1 MNKLACFTALLLTP
15 LTNFA
20 FAGQDKPQPNVILI
34 NIDDLGPGLLPPYAN
49 RLKPADVEQKICKI
63 YARKRA
69 QEGAFDLQ
77 KHLDAA
83 KISMPCLDSLASQGA
98 VFNWCFS
105 TASICAPSRCGLL
118 TGRYQQ
124 HWGEY
129 SIPDVQSAGI
139 PTNVPCLAE
148 PFKHAGYNCGMIGK
162 WHVGIRD
169 AALKQQAKANLNAER
184 KLSPSAAQQSIGEI
198 AVSLGFE
205 SSCAPG
211 QHPLDKGFDYYF
223 GYNTHALEYYETDG
237 LWENHQR
244 VPKRPPGEFLTDLF
258 NSKAAEFV
266 KKSLDKGCPF
276 FLYYAPM
283 AVHARLD
290 PPPAKYSAPFHTGIK
305 YSDDF
310 YGHLRALDEGIRGIY
325 DLLKVHQQDQN
336 TVFILTA
343 DNGPSDSGVPPFS
356 APLRGGKGNGWLGG
370 SHEPL
375 IIYWPGHIRPIVSDE
390 LVSELD
396 ILPTALDA
404 AGLKP
409 PRPVDGQTLLPLL
422 RGQTTASP
430 HELLFGAGL
439 HAANWSY
446 PYFEITGR
454 ARDEKTCP
462 MYLWGLSKTSL
473 LMFITPT
480 QPAIYK
486 AFPSGRPAQT
496 LLFDVQKDPNQTN
509 NVYAPGHVVNQI
521 ADMIANWL
529 RTTTPPTAI
538 HQSDYQELM
547 QMVGVTNRPSAD
559 ANKINPADS
568 DLDVN

>member
-1 MNKLACFTALLLTP
+1 MNASPFPTIT
-15 LTNFA
+15 
-20 FAGQDKPQPNVILI
+20 
-34 NIDDLGPGLLPPYAN
+34 N
-49 RLKPADVEQKICKI
+49 RLKPDDVEPEICQK
-63 YARKRA
+63 YAKRIA
-69 QEGAFDLQ
+69 KQGSFDLQ

-83 KISMPCLDSLASQGA
+83 KVSMPCLDSMASQGA
-98 VFNWCFS
+98 VFDWCFS

-124 HWGEY
+124 RWGEY
-129 SIPDVQSAGI
+129 SIPDVKNTGI
-139 PTNVPCLAE
+139 PPNVPCLAE
-148 PFKHAGYNCGMIGK
+148 PFKKAGYNCGMIGK
-162 WHVGIRD
+162 WHVGVRD
-169 AALKQQAKANLNAER
+169 PGLRKEAQDKLEAER
-184 KLSPSAAQQSIGEI
+184 KLSPSAAQRSVAE
-198 AVSLGFE
+198 VTVELGFE

-223 GYNTHALEYYETDG
+223 GYNTHGLRYYEADG

-244 VPKRPPGEFLTDLF
+244 VPKRPPGEFLTDLL
-258 NSKAAEFV
+258 NTKASAFV
-266 KKSLDKGCPF
+266 QHSLDKERPF

-283 AVHARLD
+283 TVHAQLE
-290 PPPAKYSAPFHTGIK
+290 PPPAKYSASFHTGIK

-310 YGHLRALDEGIRGIY
+310 CGHLRALDDGIREIY
-325 DLLKVHQQDQN
+325 DLLKAHHQDQN

-343 DNGPSDSGVPPFS
+343 DNGPSDSGVPPYS
-356 APLRGGKGNGWLGG
+356 APLRGGKGSGWLGG

-375 IIYWPGHIRPIVSDE
+375 IIYWPGHISPMVSKE

-409 PRPVDGQTLLPLL
+409 SQPVDGATLLPLL

-430 HELLFGAGL
+430 HQHIFGAGL
-439 HAANWSY
+439 HAAMWSY
-446 PYFEITGR
+446 PYFDTAGKV
-454 ARDEKTCP
+454 RDEHTCP

-496 LLFDVQKDPNQTN
+496 LLFDIQKDPKQTN
-509 NVYAPGHVVNQI
+509 NRYAPGGPEANEMT
-521 ADMIANWL
+521 AATANWL

-538 HQSDYQELM
+538 HENDYQKLL
-547 QMVGVTNRPSAD
+547 QMLDVANAPSGSA
-559 ANKINPADS
+559 KKTKPADS